1 MAQVFWIRRLR
12 WLMVAGVLAM
22 ISVLA
27 VFIAKGRFFRPK
39 IHINL
44 KKYGVDVTTDSDSVT
59 YSHTNLGV
67 TQYTIHAAKRIQH
80 KDGKVTLRDVGIVL
94 YGAKGDRKDRIHGNE
109 FEYDEKN
116 GIMTAIGEV
125 FIDLASPASGS
136 VKVGSGAK
144 PDDESRMVHLKTND
158 MVFRQ
163 KEQVATTES
172 RVDFMAGG
180 ITGNAMGASYDA
192 ENEIIVLRSQVHA
205 SGLRGHGAGGERPMV
220 LTAAHAEIDMEDEKQ
235 KQAGNVAFLESPK
248 LVEATEHGTE
258 TGLARHAVVH
268 MSADGTPKQ
277 VLADGNVTL
286 IGEGRGT
293 VTSDKLELDLSP
305 AGEPTATHL
314 AGSVRFANVLQA
326 KRETGKADDA
336 RVAFDK
342 EGRPVHALM
351 VGSVEANVAEGQS
364 TRWLGS
370 DRLEL
375 DLAGGGKQPVQVR
388 AAQATAS
395 DGARM
400 RLVDAKAAKGKVAAG
415 IVTTNVKADVLKAK
429 FVGVKQTQVTA
440 VDGTGRT
447 LVERIFKDR
456 ATGVQVWKETGNGD
470 TLRVDFHQVAGNDS
484 RPRSEIARAEQR
496 GSVKIVRDALAS
508 KAGAANEVEHAE
520 GDDAV
525 YEADSDDMTLTG
537 QVKVSDAES
546 AMFADRVL
554 FDRGRNEATA
564 EGAVRVSY
572 LQQGSTGEPVH
583 VLAARAIGHKATGIT
598 EFFAGAGGDA
608 KMWQGGSQVTAP
620 VLDFDRTKR
629 TVFAHGA
636 NGSQVQVVR
645 TVLVDNNPV
654 KPGAKQQAP
663 VRVLSRDMT
672 YTDSTRE
679 VVFRGPVQV
688 NDQDGV
694 MRAKEA
700 TVYLT
705 PKDAPKAVGSHGSS
719 PGTEISLG
727 GKVDHMIAVGA
738 VEVEQP
744 GRKATGERLVY
755 TASDRLSVLTGTKA
769 VPPKM
774 VDETQGSVTGAQLRF
789 RSGDDSVEV
798 VGGDGVEHVHTVTK
812 MKQKDQP

>member
-1 MAQVFWIRRLR
+1 MAQVFSIRRLR
-12 WLMVAGVLAM
+12 WVLVAGVLATVA
-22 ISVLA
+22 VLA
-27 VFIAKGRFFRPK
+27 VFIAKGHFFRPK

-44 KKYGVDVTTDSDSVT
+44 KKYGIDVTTDSDSVT

-67 TQYTIHAAKRIQH
+67 TQYTVHAAKRIQH

-94 YGAKGDRKDRIHGNE
+94 YGAKGDRRDRIHGNE

-116 GIMTAIGEV
+116 GIMTAVGEV
-125 FIDLASPASGS
+125 FIDLAPPGKQAA
-136 VKVGSGAK
+136 GAK
-144 PDDESRMVHLKTND
+144 PDDEIRMVHLRTND
-158 MVFRQ
+158 LVFRQ
-163 KEQVATTES
+163 KEQVATTAS
-172 RVDFMAGG
+172 RIEFMTGG
-180 ITGNAMGASYDA
+180 VTGNAMGASYDA
-192 ENEIIVLRSQVHA
+192 ANEIIVLQSEVHA
-205 SGLRGHGAGGERPMV
+205 SGLRGRGAKGGERPMV
-220 LTAAHAEIDMEDEKQ
+220 LTAAHAEIDMEDEQQ
-235 KQAGNVAFLESPK
+235 KEAGNVAFLESPK

-277 VLADGNVTL
+277 VLADGSVTL

-293 VTSDKLELDLSP
+293 LTSDKLELDLGP

-314 AGSVRFANVLQA
+314 SGSVRFANQLQA
-326 KRETGKADDA
+326 KHETGKADDA

-351 VGSVEANVAEGQS
+351 VGSVEASVAEGES
-364 TRWLGS
+364 TRWLGA

-375 DLAGGGKQPVQVR
+375 ELAGGGKQPVEVR
-388 AAQATAS
+388 AAQATAG

-400 RLVDAKAAKGKVAAG
+400 RMVDAKAAKGKTAAG
-415 IVTTNVKADVLKAK
+415 IVTANVKADVLNAK
-429 FVGVKQTQVTA
+429 FAPGVKKTLVTA
-440 VDGTGRT
+440 VDGTGKTLIERT
-447 LVERIFKDR
+447 FKDR
-456 ATGVQVWKETGNGD
+456 ATGAQAWKETGAGD
-470 TLRVDFHQVAGNDS
+470 TLRIDFHQVTGDDAKS
-484 RPRSEIARAEQR
+484 RSEIARAEQR

-508 KAGAANEVEHAE
+508 KPGAANEVEHAD

-525 YEADSDDMTLTG
+525 YEADTDAMTLTG

-546 AMFADRVL
+546 AMFADRVA
-554 FDRGRNEATA
+554 FDRSKNEATA

-572 LQQGSTGEPVH
+572 LQPGSTGEPVH
-583 VLAARAIGHKATGIT
+583 VLASRAVGHKATGVT
-598 EFFAGAGGDA
+598 EFFGGTGGDA
-608 KMWQGGSQVTAP
+608 KLWQGGSQVTAP
-620 VLDFDRTKR
+620 VLYFDRTKR

-636 NGSQVQVVR
+636 NGSSAQPVK
-645 TVLVDNNPV
+645 TVLVDNNPP

-663 VRVLSRDMT
+663 VRVLSREMT
-672 YTDSTRE
+672 YTDATRE
-679 VVFRGPVQV
+679 VVFRGPVQL

-694 MRAKEA
+694 LRAKEA

-705 PKDAPKAVGSHGSS
+705 PKDAAPTHGD
-719 PGTEISLG
+719 GATMDGAQISLG

-738 VEVEQP
+738 VEIEQP

-812 MKQKDQP
+812 MKQKD